1 MYGLLYNTTFC
12 FAPQFGVV
20 PAVHPVVLLE
30 QRAPLPD
37 FMTHNQSLRYTL
49 DNPKVGV
56 HIICSPSADMR
67 AIRRVRSSRL
77 EDIIEMAKSGSG
89 RRQDRCDVCNNFWLA
104 DEDEGGRLS
113 GRSGRSASR
122 GIQEQAP
129 HKRAAD
135 KTGVLRLL
143 ARRRSACQRKERTD
157 HRPATT
163 HLGRVDWQ
171 VGSAGCA
178 EVVHG
183 APCAHPQAT
192 GTCVVQ
198 GAAYISSSPA

>member
-1 MYGLLYNTTFC
+1 MLPTIYGLLYNTTFYSHHSLES
-12 FAPQFGVV
+12 FPRSIRWFSWSS
-20 PAVHPVVLLE
+20 VLHS
-30 QRAPLPD
+30 PTST
-37 FMTHNQSLRYTL
+37 THSKSLRYTL
-49 DNPKVGV
+49 DDPKVGV
-56 HIICSPSADMR
+56 HIVCSPSADMR

-163 HLGRVDWQ
+163 HYLGRVGWQ

-183 APCAHPQAT
+183 APCAHP
-192 GTCVVQ
+192 
-198 GAAYISSSPA
+198 